1 MLHLRVGSSRGWQFP
16 APSMWAGVEGPG
28 RVRKRHGGIWS
39 SEVRSR
45 GETAE
50 EGAQLGS
57 PVFR

>member
-1 MLHLRVGSSRGWQFP
+1 MLHLRAGGSGGQACGQRW
-16 APSMWAGVEGPG
+16 EGAG

-39 SEVRSR
+39 SEVRSEGR
-45 GETAE
+45 TAE